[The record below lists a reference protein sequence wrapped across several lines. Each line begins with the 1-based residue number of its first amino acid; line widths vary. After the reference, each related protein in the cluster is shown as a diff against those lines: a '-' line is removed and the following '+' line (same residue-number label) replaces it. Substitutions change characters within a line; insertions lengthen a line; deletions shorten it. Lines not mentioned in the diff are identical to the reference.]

1 MGFGDG
7 AKRGKIAQLGRD
19 AQHQPDIGVT
29 GARQHA
35 VEIGLELGKIE
46 VAVTVDEHR

>member
-1 MGFGDG
+1 M
-7 AKRGKIAQLGRD
+7 ARSAVKLRD
-19 AQHQPDIGVT
+19 LVEMLSIKPDIGVT